1 MLKSALASLF
11 VSGALAAASVANA
24 AGPPAW
30 IVDKAHSKLNFS
42 SAFSGTKFTGAF
54 NDWSASIVFDPA
66 NLAASKASVSI
77 NLASAK
83 SGDEDRDENLPTADW
98 FSVAKFPKAT
108 FTTTSIKPLGGD
120 RYQAAGVINL
130 KGVSKPATLNF
141 SLKINGAQA
150 TMTGQA
156 VLDRT
161 QWSVGQGQFAAESP
175 VPHAVAIDVA
185 VSAQKGG

>member
-1 MLKSALASLF
+1 MLKSAFASLLVF
-11 VSGALAAASVANA
+11 GALAAASVANA

-30 IVDKAHSKLNFS
+30 IVDKAHSKLTFS
-42 SAFSGTKFTGAF
+42 SAFSGTKFTGGF
-54 NDWSASIVFDPA
+54 NDWSATIVFDPA

-83 SGDEDRDENLPTADW
+83 SGDEDRDENLPTPDW

-108 FTTTSIKPLGGD
+108 FTTTSIKALGGD
-120 RYQAAGVINL
+120 KYQAAGVINL

-141 SLKINGAQA
+141 SLKISGPQA

-175 VPHAVAIDVA
+175 VPHAVTIDVA